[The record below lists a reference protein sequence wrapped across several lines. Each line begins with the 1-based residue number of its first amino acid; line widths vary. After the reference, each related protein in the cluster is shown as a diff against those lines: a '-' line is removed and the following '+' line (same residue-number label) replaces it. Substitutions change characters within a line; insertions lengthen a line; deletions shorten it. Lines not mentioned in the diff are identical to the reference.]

1 MSRNYLSRCLIPHK
15 QEINVLLF
23 FPIVIMCT
31 PKKKEAANKKLCLFI
46 IRHIL
51 ISKVLNAGKIQV

>member
-1 MSRNYLSRCLIPHK
+1 MSRNCLSWCLIPYK

-31 PKKKEAANKKLCLFI
+31 PKKKEVADKKLHLFI

-51 ISKVLNAGKIQV
+51 ISKVLNAEKIQV

>member
-1 MSRNYLSRCLIPHK
+1 MSRNCLSWCLIPHE
-15 QEINVLLF
+15 QAINVLLF
-23 FPIVIMCT
+23 FPIVCT

-51 ISKVLNAGKIQV
+51 ISKVLNVEKIHV